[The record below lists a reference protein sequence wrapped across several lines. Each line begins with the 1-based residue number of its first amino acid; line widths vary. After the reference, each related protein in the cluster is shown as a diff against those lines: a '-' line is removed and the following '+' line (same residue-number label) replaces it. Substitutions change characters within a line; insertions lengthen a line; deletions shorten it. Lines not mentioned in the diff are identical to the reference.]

1 VLKEFLANYLSV
13 VLGFVP
19 SRRQITVTGC
29 LESPLGRVEKRDSG
43 ATRVKPQARYVVWQL
58 IASGMAS
65 TL

>member
-1 VLKEFLANYLSV
+1 MLKEFLANYLSV

-43 ATRVKPQARYVVWQL
+43 ATRVKPQAR
-58 IASGMAS
+58 
-65 TL
+65 